1 MKDIRLHLFITK
13 NLLDQRDARKVE
25 KALWEILRAEDFSYM
40 ATINKDDVDV
50 WICTFEPDKISILEK
65 KLKEFNVVVESKDIT
80 EQTLDFNYPKELEW
94 IINDNHDNKFIV
106 ERFIVRNLDLD
117 KVLDKICDQ
126 GMESLNRLE
135 KKFLKRLD
143 NI

>member
-1 MKDIRLHLFITK
+1 MKDTRLHLFITK

-50 WICTFEPDKISILEK
+50 WICTFEPDKIAILEK

-94 IINDNHDNKFIV
+94 IINDHYDNKFIV

-117 KVLDKICDQ
+117 KVLDKICDH